1 MYLFS
6 DENGHISSIPPRISF
21 LDHGFLFGDSIY
33 EVVRLYDRKIFGEAD
48 HWQRLSLSAERLQI
62 PVQTFQQE
70 IEKRIRALFKSFGE
84 ADACLRLII
93 TRGEGPLHID
103 SRPCLNPRIFMAV
116 WRYNESMRPAS
127 IDVLIPS
134 IQRNSRFSTDPAIKS
149 GNYLNSVL
157 AFREAVDQGFDDAL
171 MLNAEGCVTE
181 FTTSNVGWICG
192 DTVFTPS
199 TNCGILHGVTRKH
212 LIKAISVQEGEF
224 NLDHLMRA
232 DEVFALST
240 LKELVPI
247 RRLKTF
253 NGQQREWNNFTRCE
267 DLHDKLKQRINAE
280 LEMQERIF

>member
-6 DENGHISSIPPRISF
+6 DESGHISAVPPRVSF

-48 HWQRLSLSAERLQI
+48 HWQRLALSAERLQI
-62 PVQTFQQE
+62 PVQNFQQE
-70 IEKRIRALFKSFGE
+70 IQNRIRALFRSFGE
-84 ADACLRLII
+84 ANACLRLIV

-103 SRPCLNPRIFMAV
+103 SRPCSNPRIFMAV
-116 WRYNESMRPAS
+116 WKYEAKMRPAS

-171 MLNAEGCVTE
+171 MLNSEGCVTE

-212 LIKAISVQEGEF
+212 FMKAISVQEGEF
-224 NLDHLMRA
+224 NLEDLMKA
-232 DEVFALST
+232 DEAFALST

-253 NGQQREWNNFTRCE
+253 KGQQREWNSFTRCE
-267 DLHDKLKQRINAE
+267 ELHDKLKRSINAE
-280 LEMQERIF
+280 LETQEQIF